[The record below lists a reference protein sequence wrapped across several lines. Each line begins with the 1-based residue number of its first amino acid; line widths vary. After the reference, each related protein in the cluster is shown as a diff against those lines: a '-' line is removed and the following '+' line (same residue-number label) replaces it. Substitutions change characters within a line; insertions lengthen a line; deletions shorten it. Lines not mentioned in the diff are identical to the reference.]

1 MEQLY
6 TPWRK
11 KYVTSHNSKET
22 EGCVFCAS
30 FNDEAE
36 RDRANY
42 LIYRGKATF
51 TVMNI
56 YPYNTG
62 HLMILPH
69 EHISTLVE
77 MSPAAQT
84 EMMKLAGYFTHLL
97 FNLMQPDG
105 FNIGMNIGRAAG
117 AGLESHLHLH
127 LVPRWNGDSNF
138 MAVTGQTR
146 VLPETLEETY
156 DRILTALKQ
165 NPPE

>member
-11 KYVTSHNSKET
+11 KYVMSHNSKET

-30 FNDEAE
+30 FKDEAE
-36 RDRANY
+36 RDRTNC

-77 MSPAAQT
+77 MSPAAQI
-84 EMMKLAGYFTHLL
+84 EMIKLAGYFTNLL

-105 FNIGMNIGRAAG
+105 FNMGINIGRAAG
-117 AGLESHLHLH
+117 A
-127 LVPRWNGDSNF
+127 
-138 MAVTGQTR
+138 
-146 VLPETLEETY
+146 
-156 DRILTALKQ
+156 
-165 NPPE
+165 

>member
-11 KYVTSHNSKET
+11 KYVTSNNSKET
-22 EGCVFCAS
+22 EGCVFCTS
-30 FNDEAE
+30 FNDEAAH
-36 RDRANY
+36 DRANY
-42 LIYRGKATF
+42 LIYRGKTTF

-69 EHISTLVE
+69 EHISTLAETSQEAQIE
-77 MSPAAQT
+77 MI
-84 EMMKLAGYFTHLL
+84 KLAGYFTNLL

-105 FNIGMNIGRAAG
+105 FNLGMNIGRAAG
-117 AGLESHLHLH
+117 AGLEAHLHLH

-156 DRILTALKQ
+156 ERISTALKQ
-165 NPPE
+165 NPPK